1 MNSNYD
7 IFISYRR
14 AGGFESANLI
24 AEKLRG
30 MGYSVFF
37 DVESLRSGKF
47 NEQLYKVIEQ
57 CKDFVVVLPER
68 ALDRCS
74 NEDGTPNEDDWIRKE
89 VVHAMK
95 LDKNIVPVM
104 LAGFGWP
111 KKMPVGME
119 ALKDYQSITATSH
132 DTFDYAMQKLAGF
145 MKSRKHTFKLLKIL
159 AVALASLAVLTTI
172 AYYAMLQIAVPVCIS
187 VANEYAI
194 GMELVY
200 ELRSDEEKLKTEWE
214 GFLSSYNTATS
225 VNRKLDLEA
234 DMLSSL
240 DHSVLAAEGIRTRIR
255 PAIEL
260 SDWQTMLLGLNG
272 SQKEDIQALPMFVD
286 SYVDDLDS
294 LISVMRRTIITRSY
308 KPYETRTVAQH
319 FQFYEHSVNMMYYT
333 YLQEVTKLP
342 EVCLKSHNEFSRGWT
357 PLLPNVSLTM
367 KPEEYERLASVEYS
381 IMEDLMQKMDKSVN
395 QMDNDTYDLGQR
407 LDTLSAIAESVGL
420 SYEQDNMDNE
430 KLAIA
435 EERVS
440 MKRELVEQK
449 RAELD
454 EDTKQVLQVYEQLKS
469 SCQLK
474 ASDSDGYQ
482 WGKIVRMA
490 KMLDQ
495 SVKNNAAAL
504 RQGISSGG
512 TIKPSV
518 VYSDLCSILDD
529 YVCLHPNS
537 KSYITPLRQYYKM
550 VADGKRSLGG
560 QLIFAFKDDA
570 VHPLYKVGDIIVTRN
585 DVAITNQ
592 ASLASAVSKDK
603 HGTVEFLRMDGSKL
617 VLHKEAVP
625 ETTVL
630 VGYMEVGDY

>member
-1 MNSNYD
+1 MKNYD

-14 AGGFESANLI
+14 VGGFESANLI

-47 NEQLYKVIEQ
+47 NEQLYNVIEQ
-57 CKDFVVVLPER
+57 CKDFVIVLPES

-89 VVHAMK
+89 VVHAMR
-95 LDKNIVPVM
+95 LEKNIVPVM
-104 LAGFGWP
+104 LSGFEWP

-119 ALKDYQSITATSH
+119 ALCDYQSITATSH
-132 DTFDYAMQKLAGF
+132 DTFDFAMQKLAGYL
-145 MKSRKHTFKLLKIL
+145 KSKKHRFKLLKNLTLI
-159 AVALASLAVLTTI
+159 VASLAVLSAI
-172 AYYAMLQIAVPVCIS
+172 AYYAMLQVAIPVCTS

-194 GMELVY
+194 GMELVH
-200 ELRSDEEKLKTEWE
+200 ELRGDEEKLKTEWDE
-214 GFLSSYNTATS
+214 FLSSYNTATS
-225 VNRKLDLEA
+225 INRKSDLES

-240 DHSVLAAEGIRTRIR
+240 DQKESDTEEIRGRIR

-260 SDWQTMLLGLNG
+260 SDWQTILLGLNG
-272 SQKEDIQALPMFVD
+272 SQKEDVQAVPMFVE
-286 SYVDDLDS
+286 SQVDDLNS
-294 LISVMRRTIITRSY
+294 LISVMREAITAQSY
-308 KPYETRTVAQH
+308 KPYETRTVAQNI
-319 FQFYEHSVNMMYYT
+319 QFYEHSVNMMYYT
-333 YLQEVTKLP
+333 YLQEITKLP
-342 EVCLKSHNEFSRGWT
+342 KDCLKPHNELSRAWT
-357 PLLPNVSLTM
+357 LLPNVSLTM
-367 KPEEYERLASVEYS
+367 PQEEYERLANVEYS
-381 IMEDLMQKMDKSVN
+381 IMEDLMQKMEKAVS
-395 QMDNDTYDLGQR
+395 QMDNETYDLAQR
-407 LDTLSAIAESVGL
+407 LDTLSAMAETLGL
-420 SYEQDNMDNE
+420 SYEQEDQDNE

-449 RAELD
+449 KLELD
-454 EDTKQVLQVYEQLKS
+454 EETQKVLQVYDQLKS
-469 SCQLK
+469 NCQLK

-495 SVKNNAAAL
+495 SVKNNEAAL
-504 RQGISSGG
+504 KQGIKTGG
-512 TIKPSV
+512 IIKPSV
-518 VYSDLCSILDD
+518 VHSDLCAMLDD
-529 YVCLHPNS
+529 YLGLHPES
-537 KSYITPLRQYYKM
+537 KSYINPLRAYYKM

-585 DVAITNQ
+585 DIAVTDQ

-603 HGTVEFLRMDGSKL
+603 QGTVEFLRMEGTKL
-617 VLHKEAVP
+617 VLHKETVP
-625 ETTVL
+625 ETTIL
-630 VGYMEVGDY
+630 VGYMEVGEY